1 MFVKFENLKKI
12 LYNIMRE
19 IIMREKLK
27 LSEIFKKNKV
37 NKEHLYDY
45 TPPSLTWRKKV
56 DFIKAGHSKFWRIP
70 WMIYVKKTLLARFA
84 SIRVKNVEAIY
95 NVKNDYPMI
104 FIAQHNNW
112 FDGMLG
118 WYLCDEMLNM
128 KMNIMV
134 EDLAKFPLLS
144 QVGAFSVSK
153 KSPKTILK
161 ALNYSVDFLA
171 KKEAVLYMFPQGIIN
186 PPNHRPLNFTHGV
199 SYIAKKLG
207 KANIFLVAPKY
218 TYLRLGI
225 PEILVDISEPI
236 ILNEDNQF
244 ATKEDLTKHLE
255 EEYIKLLD
263 NQEVVISNGKID
275 EYEIFYKK
283 PDGWSKRIE
292 KWFKSRF

>member
-1 MFVKFENLKKI
+1 MRDRLKLIEIFEKNKANKENL
-12 LYNIMRE
+12 YNYI
-19 IIMREKLK
+19 
-27 LSEIFKKNKV
+27 
-37 NKEHLYDY
+37 
-45 TPPSLTWRKKV
+45 PPSLTWKKRV
-56 DFIKAGHSKFWRIP
+56 EFIKAHHSRFWQIP
-70 WMIYVKKTLLARFA
+70 WCIYVRQTLLKRFA
-84 SIRVKNVEAIY
+84 SIRIRNIDAVY

-112 FDGMLG
+112 FDGLVG
-118 WYLCDEMLNM
+118 WYLCNQILKI

-161 ALNYSVDFLA
+161 ALNYSVDFLT

-199 SYIAKKLG
+199 SYIAQKLKKV
-207 KANIFLVAPKY
+207 NIFLVAPKY

-225 PEILVDISEPI
+225 PEILVDVSNPI
-236 ILNEDNQF
+236 VLSNENEFDK
-244 ATKEDLTKHLE
+244 KEDLTKYLE
-255 EEYIKLLD
+255 EEYIKMLD
-263 NQEVVISNGKID
+263 NQEEIISDGQID

>member
-1 MFVKFENLKKI
+1 MIDKDKLYKIFQINKRNKENL
-12 LYNIMRE
+12 YN
-19 IIMREKLK
+19 
-27 LSEIFKKNKV
+27 
-37 NKEHLYDY
+37 Y

-70 WMIYVKKTLLARFA
+70 WFIYVKKTLLARFA
-84 SIRVKNVEAIY
+84 SIRVKNVDAIF
-95 NVKNDYPMI
+95 NCKNDYPMI

-118 WYLCDEMLNM
+118 WYLCDEMLKM

-153 KSPKTILK
+153 KSPKAILK
-161 ALNYSVDFLA
+161 ALNYSVDFL
-171 KKEAVLYMFPQGIIN
+171 KNKEAVLYMFPQGIIN

-199 SYIAKKLG
+199 SYIAKKLE

-218 TYLRLGI
+218 IYLRQGV
-225 PEILVDISEPI
+225 PEILVDFSNPI
-236 ILNEDNQF
+236 TLDENHTYE
-244 ATKEDLTKHLE
+244 TKEDLTKYLE
-255 EEYIKLLD
+255 QEYIKLLD
-263 NQEVVISNGKID
+263 KQEEVISNGKIE
-275 EYEIFYKK
+275 EYEIYYKK
-283 PDGWSKRIE
+283 HDGCSKRIE

>member
-1 MFVKFENLKKI
+1 MITKDRLVEHFNKNKQNNENL
-12 LYNIMRE
+12 YNY
-19 IIMREKLK
+19 
-27 LSEIFKKNKV
+27 V
-37 NKEHLYDY
+37 
-45 TPPSLTWRKKV
+45 PPSLTWKKKV
-56 DFIKAGHSKFWRIP
+56 DFIKAGHSKFWEVP
-70 WMIYVKKTLLARFA
+70 WMIYVQKTLLTRFA
-84 SIRVKNVEAIY
+84 SIRVKNVESVY
-95 NVKNDYPMI
+95 NCNPEYPII

-118 WYLCDEMLNM
+118 WYLCNEMLKV

-161 ALNYSVDFLA
+161 ALNYCVDFLT

-186 PPNHRPLNFTHGV
+186 PPEHRPLNFTHGV

-207 KANIFLVAPKY
+207 KVNIILVAPKY
-218 TYLRLGI
+218 TYLRQGVA
-225 PEILVDISEPI
+225 EILVDFSNPI
-236 ILNEDNQF
+236 TIENENQF
-244 ATKEDLTKHLE
+244 KTKEELTNFLE
-255 EEYIKLLD
+255 TKYIEMLD
-263 NQEVVISNGKID
+263 NQATIISNGKIE

-283 PDGWSKRIE
+283 RDGFSKRIE